1 MLLCYIK
8 QEKTIKRYNKSGKK
22 YPFFHKI
29 TTISVNIFMKYFL
42 VFFFLCLT
50 SPSYIL
56 GIMIV
61 KKEEFERV
69 FFFYIYQYINLNFF
83 VTTFVARKQ
92 FFPSFFVEDKKG
104 GVDRSTTVIAKEPE
118 GKFVKCKVN
127 RQTKHQKKNSRN
139 KKITNYN
146 ANKIKP
152 KVLTTFFAFLL
163 KESNKNNCRRNILE
177 IEIFWVFFFPFFFL
191 LYIYKSI

>member
-1 MLLCYIK
+1 MISKTINRTICELEINVSKTDYAWYIYFIRLFKFIKSLCPWKMLLCYIK

-69 FFFYIYQYINLNFF
+69 FFFIYISIYQPKFFCYNFCCKKTIF
-83 VTTFVARKQ
+83 SI
-92 FFPSFFVEDKKG
+92 FF
-104 GVDRSTTVIAKEPE
+104 
-118 GKFVKCKVN
+118 
-127 RQTKHQKKNSRN
+127 
-139 KKITNYN
+139 
-146 ANKIKP
+146 
-152 KVLTTFFAFLL
+152 
-163 KESNKNNCRRNILE
+163 CRR
-177 IEIFWVFFFPFFFL
+177 
-191 LYIYKSI
+191 

>member
-152 KVLTTFFAFLL
+152 KVLTTFFCFPVKRKQQKQLQT
-163 KESNKNNCRRNILE
+163 KHFRNRNILG
-177 IEIFWVFFFPFFFL
+177 FL
-191 LYIYKSI
+191 FSFLFSFIYL